1 MEEHFRPADLHA
13 RVLESGGET
22 GRLEADRSI
31 FRVDLRLRQLGDHH
45 SADALEERV
54 RADAFAEGFEI
65 GSLLIDRLELTRVVA
80 EEPVG
85 KPLVVALWGK
95 MVVMETTRFRSYAP
109 DQLLLLPPDLR
120 EWLPEG
126 HVAYFVLD
134 ILDELD
140 LSQIYAS
147 YDGSKG
153 GRPGFDPRLM
163 VGLLLYAY
171 CQGVSSSRK
180 IEKATYESVPFR
192 VLAANQH
199 PDHDTIAQFRRR
211 HLSAL
216 SGLFVQVLHLC
227 QKAGLVRLGHVAMDG
242 TKLRA
247 NASKHK
253 AMSYGRMKEKLP
265 ELEAQVAEMLAE
277 AEAVDTAEDAQYGKG
292 RRGDELPEELRFR
305 QRRLEKI
312 RQAKEALEAEARAE
326 AQQRQKEAAAKGK
339 DDAEASPEG
348 SAQAEPAEKAQRN
361 FTDPDSRIMRD
372 GATKSFEQSYNC
384 QAAVDSQ
391 AQVIVS
397 VQVTQQAND
406 KQQVK
411 PLIEQMKVN
420 LGGVKPRVVSADAG
434 YFSEDNVKYL
444 ESEKIEPYVAT
455 GRQKHGTAESAVPRG
470 RIPGHATV
478 QERMARKLRTKKGKR
493 EYSRRKETV
502 EPVFGQI
509 KEGRG
514 LRRFLL
520 RGLQAVQAEWSLICT
535 THNLLKL
542 FRSGWR
548 PQAA

>member
-1 MEEHFRPADLHA
+1 
-13 RVLESGGET
+13 
-22 GRLEADRSI
+22 
-31 FRVDLRLRQLGDHH
+31 
-45 SADALEERV
+45 
-54 RADAFAEGFEI
+54 
-65 GSLLIDRLELTRVVA
+65 
-80 EEPVG
+80 
-85 KPLVVALWGK
+85 
-95 MVVMETTRFRSYAP
+95 METTRFRSYAP

-126 HVAYFVLD
+126 HAAYF
-134 ILDELD
+134 ILDVLGELD
-140 LSQIYAS
+140 LSEIYAS
-147 YDGSKG
+147 YDSPKG

-163 VGLLLYAY
+163 TGLLLYGY
-171 CQGVSSSRK
+171 CQGVASSRK

-199 PDHDTIAQFRRR
+199 PDHDTIAEFRRR

-227 QKAGLVRLGHVAMDG
+227 QRAGLVRLGHVALDG

-265 ELEAQVAEMLAE
+265 ELEAQVAQLLAE
-277 AEAVDTAEDAQYGKG
+277 AEAVDTAEDAQYGQG

-312 RQAKEALEAEARAE
+312 RQAKAALEAEARAE
-326 AQQRQKEAAAKGK
+326 AKGK
-339 DDAEASPEG
+339 SEAQSPDTAKAEAGAEG
-348 SAQAEPAEKAQRN
+348 STEPQLPAEKAQRN

-384 QAAVDSQ
+384 QAAVDDQ
-391 AQVIVS
+391 AQVIVAAE
-397 VQVTQQAND
+397 VTQKAND

-411 PLIEQMKVN
+411 PLIEQLKTN
-420 LGGVKPRVVSADAG
+420 LAEAKPRVISADAG

-444 ESEKIEPYVAT
+444 ESEQIEPYVAT
-455 GRQKHGTAESAVPRG
+455 GRQKHGTAEATAPRG
-470 RIPGHATV
+470 RIPSGATV
-478 QERMARKLRTKKGKR
+478 QERMVRKLRTKKGKK
-493 EYSRRKETV
+493 EYSKRKGTV

-509 KEGRG
+509 KEVRG

-520 RGLQAVQAEWSLICT
+520 RGLKGVQAEWSLICT

-542 FRSGWR
+542 FRSGWY
-548 PQAA
+548 PQAV

>member
-1 MEEHFRPADLHA
+1 
-13 RVLESGGET
+13 
-22 GRLEADRSI
+22 
-31 FRVDLRLRQLGDHH
+31 
-45 SADALEERV
+45 
-54 RADAFAEGFEI
+54 
-65 GSLLIDRLELTRVVA
+65 
-80 EEPVG
+80 
-85 KPLVVALWGK
+85 

-140 LSQIYAS
+140 LSEIYAS

-199 PDHDTIAQFRRR
+199 PDHDTIAEFRRR

-227 QKAGLVRLGHVAMDG
+227 QKAGLVRLGHVAIDG

-253 AMSYGRMKEKLP
+253 AMSYGRMKEKLT
-265 ELEAQVAEMLAE
+265 ELEAQVAELLAE
-277 AEAVDTAEDAQYGKG
+277 AEAVDTAEDTQYGKG
-292 RRGDELPEELRFR
+292 CRGDELPEELRFR

-326 AQQRQKEAAAKGK
+326 AQQRQKEGL
-339 DDAEASPEG
+339 
-348 SAQAEPAEKAQRN
+348 AQVEPAEKAQRN

-397 VQVTQQAND
+397 AQVTQQAND

-411 PLIEQMKVN
+411 PLIEQMKAN
-420 LGGVKPRVVSADAG
+420 LGGVKPRGISADAG

-444 ESEKIEPYVAT
+444 ESEKIESYVAT
-455 GRQKHGTAESAVPRG
+455 GRQKHGPAEPAVPRG

-478 QERMARKLRTKKGKR
+478 RERMARKLRTKKGKR
-493 EYSRRKETV
+493 EYSRRKQTV

-509 KEGRG
+509 KEARG

-520 RGLQAVQAEWSLICT
+520 RGLEAVQAEWSLICT

-542 FRSGWR
+542 FRSGWH
-548 PQAA
+548 PQAT

>member
-1 MEEHFRPADLHA
+1 MA
-13 RVLESGGET
+13 
-22 GRLEADRSI
+22 
-31 FRVDLRLRQLGDHH
+31 
-45 SADALEERV
+45 
-54 RADAFAEGFEI
+54 
-65 GSLLIDRLELTRVVA
+65 
-80 EEPVG
+80 
-85 KPLVVALWGK
+85 
-95 MVVMETTRFRSYAP
+95 VMETTRFRSYAP

-134 ILDELD
+134 LLVELD
-140 LSQIYAS
+140 LSEIYAS

-171 CQGVSSSRK
+171 CQGVASSRK

-199 PDHDTIAQFRRR
+199 PDHDTIAEFRRR

-253 AMSYGRMKEKLP
+253 AMSYGRMKEKVT
-265 ELEAQVAEMLAE
+265 ELETQVAALLAE
-277 AEAVDTAEDAQYGKG
+277 AEAVDAAEDAQYGKG
-292 RRGDELPEELRFR
+292 SRGDELPEELRFR
-305 QRRLEKI
+305 QQRLEKI

-326 AQQRQKEAAAKGK
+326 KQRRQRESAANGK
-339 DDAEASPEG
+339 QDAEASPDD
-348 SAQAEPAEKAQRN
+348 STQAEPAEKAQRN
-361 FTDPDSRIMRD
+361 FTDPDSRIMLD

-391 AQVIVS
+391 AQVIVAA
-397 VQVTQQAND
+397 QVTQLAND
-406 KQQVK
+406 KQQIK
-411 PLIEQMKVN
+411 PLTEQMKAN
-420 LGGVKPRVVSADAG
+420 LGGVKPRAISADAG
-434 YFSEDNVKYL
+434 YFSEDNVNYL

-455 GRQKHGTAESAVPRG
+455 GRQKHGAAESPVPRG
-470 RIPGHATV
+470 RIPSRATV
-478 QERMARKLRTKKGKR
+478 RERMARKLRTKRGKR

-509 KEGRG
+509 KEARG

-520 RGLQAVQAEWSLICT
+520 RGLESVQAEWNLICA

-542 FRSGWR
+542 FRSGWS
-548 PQAA
+548 PQAT